1 MEPILS
7 RLYAGEIAP
16 AEHAVEGNPRYEEL
30 CGISLREM
38 DAFTKKLDEET
49 RQEFDKLMDLG
60 ADNIARDNGYEF
72 TWATSEA
79 GEDEKEFAQKTYDEQ
94 VANEILDI

>member
-7 RLYAGEIAP
+7 RLYAGEIVP

-49 RQEFDKLMDLG
+49 RQEFDKLMEHYLELTYIEKTQTFGDGFRLG
-60 ADNIARDNGYEF
+60 AGIMCEVF
-72 TWATSEA
+72 WEPA
-79 GEDEKEFAQKTYDEQ
+79 GQGM
-94 VANEILDI
+94 